1 MRKGK
6 TFQNDVETVRCLFGT
21 NEIIVLPHTL
31 YKALFLDS
39 GDLNLKSKTR
49 NLIGNSTGLLIS

>member
-6 TFQNDVETVRCLFGT
+6 TFQNDVEIGVYFKT
-21 NEIIVLPHTL
+21 NEITFLPHTL

-39 GDLNLKSKTR
+39 GD
-49 NLIGNSTGLLIS
+49 